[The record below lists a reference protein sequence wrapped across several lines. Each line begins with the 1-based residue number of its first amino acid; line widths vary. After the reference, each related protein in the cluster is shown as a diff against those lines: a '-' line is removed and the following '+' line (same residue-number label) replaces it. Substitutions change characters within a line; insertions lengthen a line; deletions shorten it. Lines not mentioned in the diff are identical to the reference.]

1 MIAYD
6 ALIKYIGTA
15 KKASPECPLLD
26 VHFAYYKVLKPYRQ
40 HLAKEAEE
48 LILKPNGTQHLG
60 VFFQRKRNEPFG
72 YHLRPHAV
80 LLIVLHNGNAL
91 FNALAVIVIAGSLYA
106 RAGEAG
112 FNIARH
118 YCRHADIERLKLV
131 GKG

>member
-60 VFFQRKRNEPFG
+60 VFFSESATNLLAIISGPMPFCSS
-72 YHLRPHAV
+72 RSITAT
-80 LLIVLHNGNAL
+80 L
-91 FNALAVIVIAGSLYA
+91 FSTL
-106 RAGEAG
+106 
-112 FNIARH
+112 
-118 YCRHADIERLKLV
+118 CP
-131 GKG
+131 